1 MGRKTENIDRYECKE
16 KMIPGAWKSRTGF
29 GRDNTGVIMGEASAL
44 GRKPARLLAAGLA
57 LALLVS
63 SSQPA
68 LAQEEPA
75 TTYEQ
80 YISGEYR
87 EENDTKQYETL
98 RITSVEELQDLSQ
111 ACAYDVWSRDKR
123 VLLEADLDLTGT
135 ELMIPVFGGIF
146 DGQGHTIS
154 GLTIQQAGSRM
165 GLFRYLQQGAVV
177 QNLVV
182 SQAKVLPQGSGC
194 QAGILVGRNYGS
206 IVNCQVSGVLEGE
219 EEVGGIA
226 GVN

>member
-111 ACAYDVWSRDKR
+111 ACAYEKTIAARLFFAFFIDDV
-123 VLLEADLDLTGT
+123 E
-135 ELMIPVFGGIF
+135 GIGAKLQIYLPAF
-146 DGQGHTIS
+146 P
-154 GLTIQQAGSRM
+154 AG
-165 GLFRYLQQGAVV
+165 
-177 QNLVV
+177 
-182 SQAKVLPQGSGC
+182 
-194 QAGILVGRNYGS
+194 
-206 IVNCQVSGVLEGE
+206 
-219 EEVGGIA
+219 
-226 GVN
+226 

>member
-29 GRDNTGVIMGEASAL
+29 GRDNTGVSMGEASAL

-87 EENDTKQYETL
+87 EENDTK
-98 RITSVEELQDLSQ
+98 
-111 ACAYDVWSRDKR
+111 
-123 VLLEADLDLTGT
+123 
-135 ELMIPVFGGIF
+135 
-146 DGQGHTIS
+146 
-154 GLTIQQAGSRM
+154 
-165 GLFRYLQQGAVV
+165 
-177 QNLVV
+177 
-182 SQAKVLPQGSGC
+182 
-194 QAGILVGRNYGS
+194 
-206 IVNCQVSGVLEGE
+206 
-219 EEVGGIA
+219 
-226 GVN
+226 